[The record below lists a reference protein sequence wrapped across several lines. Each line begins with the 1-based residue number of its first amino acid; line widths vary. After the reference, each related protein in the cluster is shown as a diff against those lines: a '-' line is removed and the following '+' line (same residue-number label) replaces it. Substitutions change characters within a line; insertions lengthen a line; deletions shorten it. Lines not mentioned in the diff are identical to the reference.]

1 MRLYDI
7 PLLCH
12 VCPPLFT
19 TLSPYDLWFPL
30 HSLTL
35 PPLMRSDFCH
45 ISLPHCNTFH
55 FFSFSCLALAAEEV
69 VCVDAGSELQTY
81 QLVDQPL
88 HLSRDEEQV
97 LEEFSISGASM
108 LLSNVVAAGQ
118 ATKGVVAKQSDCRS
132 IISPEQQTE
141 ITLYFHTCTVWS
153 RRNPSNVSNSMPL
166 SSSTSLH

>member
-7 PLLCH
+7 LLLYH
-12 VCPPLFT
+12 VCPPLFIT
-19 TLSPYDLWFPL
+19 MSPHDLWFPL

-35 PPLMRSDFCH
+35 PPLTCSEFCR
-45 ISLPHCNTFH
+45 ISSPHCNTFH
-55 FFSFSCLALAAEEV
+55 FFSFSCLALAAEEA

-88 HLSRDEEQV
+88 CLIRDEEQV
-97 LEEFSISGASM
+97 LEEFSISEASM

-118 ATKGVVAKQSDCRS
+118 AIKGVMAKQSGCRS

-141 ITLYFHTCTVWS
+141 VTLYFHTGTVRP

-166 SSSTSLH
+166 WSSITLH